1 LASARLPK
9 FERVDFARPEDCP
22 CTLVFE
28 VVWFHNDAMGRGRK
42 RAEKVDIDFT
52 LRRVFGKKAFRP
64 LQREVINATIAGH
77 DVFLQ
82 AATSFGKSLCF
93 QLPAS
98 IATGITVVVSPL
110 LALMTNQINAARALG
125 IRTESISSN
134 IPQSERNRIVSDL
147 KCGHPE
153 TRLLYVTP
161 ELCAMDHFRKLL
173 NTIHT
178 QGQLIRIAIDEVH
191 CISEWGHD
199 FRPAYKELSWLKKT
213 LILPSVPIIALTA
226 TATPRVRNDIVKC
239 LGLNP
244 LISPTQ
250 TAGTPGKATKFF
262 STTTAR
268 PNIHYEVRYFSE
280 SSPKDDSGDD
290 LFANLVSWLT
300 SISTRR
306 VNLLVSLSASQ
317 SQPPTPSDL
326 TPICGIIYVPL
337 RATAENLA
345 SRLSSSS
352 ITASAYH
359 AGLEPATRAW
369 IQTTFL
375 HPPIPSVE
383 DACTL
388 AGSFN
393 IIVATTAFGM
403 GIDAPSVRFVVHY
416 GMPRGLE
423 SFVQE
428 SGRAGR
434 DGKAASSVVLYTRE
448 ERDRVRFRVAQDVTK
463 ELNKK
468 AGGGGSPAQRAM
480 AQAQA
485 RSKGESLEK
494 AIDYCEETSKCRHE
508 IISAYFGDGEMPV
521 CDFACDFC
529 KEGAVGLK
537 KRKERGLATDE
548 AAMEFTQREP
558 RDAVDDYD
566 YWSQI

>member
-1 LASARLPK
+1 MAR
-9 FERVDFARPEDCP
+9 
-22 CTLVFE
+22 
-28 VVWFHNDAMGRGRK
+28 GK
-42 RAEKVDIDFT
+42 RTTEKVDIDFT

-64 LQREVINATIAGH
+64 LQREVITAAIDGH

-98 IATGITVVVSPL
+98 VATGITVVVSPL
-110 LALMTNQINAARALG
+110 LALMANQIEAAQVLG
-125 IRTESISSN
+125 IPTESISSN
-134 IPQSERNRIVSDL
+134 TPQSERNKIISDL

-178 QGQLIRIAIDEVH
+178 QGQLVRVAIDEAH

-199 FRPAYKELSWLKKT
+199 FRPAYKELSWLKRT

-226 TATPRVRNDIVKC
+226 TATPRVRDDIVKC
-239 LGLNP
+239 LGLSP
-244 LISPTQ
+244 LISSTQ
-250 TAGTPGKATKFF
+250 TVGTAGTPGKTTRFF

-280 SSPKDDSGDD
+280 SSPRDESGDD
-290 LFANLVSWLT
+290 VFANLVSWLT
-300 SISTRR
+300 SISNRR
-306 VNLLVSLSASQ
+306 ARLLASLFSSQ
-317 SQPPTPSDL
+317 CQPTIPLDP

-352 ITASAYH
+352 ITAVAYH
-359 AGLEPATRAW
+359 AGLEPATRASV
-369 IQTTFL
+369 QATFL
-375 HPPIPSVE
+375 QPPVPSVE

-388 AGSFN
+388 SGSFN

-403 GIDAPSVRFVVHY
+403 GIDAPGVRFVVHY

-448 ERDRVRFRVAQDVTK
+448 ERDRVRFRVGQDMAK
-463 ELNKK
+463 ELSKKK
-468 AGGGGSPAQRAM
+468 AGVGNSGSPAEQRAL
-480 AQAQA
+480 AQARA

-494 AIDYCEETSKCRHE
+494 AIEYCEETGKCRHE
-508 IISAYFGDGEMPV
+508 IISTYFGDGEMPR
-521 CDFACDFC
+521 CDYACDFC

-537 KRKERGLATDE
+537 KRMERGLATDE
-548 AAMEFTQREP
+548 AAMEFTQRETSNV
-558 RDAVDDYD
+558 VDDYD